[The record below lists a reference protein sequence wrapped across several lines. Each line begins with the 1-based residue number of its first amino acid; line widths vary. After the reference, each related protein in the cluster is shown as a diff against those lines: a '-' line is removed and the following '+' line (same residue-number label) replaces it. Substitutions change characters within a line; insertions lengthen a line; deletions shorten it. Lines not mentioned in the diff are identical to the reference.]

1 MYRKPF
7 DNQLEKISKVK
18 QQFSNKQVVN
28 LIAKLLNSLTTK
40 FSAGLLNFQKAT
52 PMLRYQLTRPCGA
65 FCEHLHT
72 HKCLCSNEMLYAK
85 M

>member
-1 MYRKPF
+1 MCKKPF
-7 DNQLEKISKVK
+7 DNQQEKINKVK

-52 PMLRYQLTRPCGA
+52 PMLCYQ
-65 FCEHLHT
+65 
-72 HKCLCSNEMLYAK
+72 
-85 M
+85 